1 MSFQSELGGVRNKL
15 KGLWSQYSNS
25 GTTTSD
31 NTGQRSGEPPAPV
44 EEILLFPTYAYRDER
59 LKVWRV
65 QVRGWAYQRNVTSTR
80 VRLAASAMRKLI
92 GMQKGDKSDQVLLDR
107 ISYLFAG
114 SPVTTELVQTAMTGI
129 SEPQAFELYRP
140 VPGTQNQGTQNQG
153 KQPPPKPPR
162 AMSGRPDM
170 N

>member
-15 KGLWSQYSNS
+15 KGLWSQYNNAGSS
-25 GTTTSD
+25 SS
-31 NTGQRSGEPPAPV
+31 GQRSMEVAPV

-80 VRLAASAMRKLI
+80 VRIAASAMRRLI
-92 GMQKGDKSDQVLLDR
+92 GMQKGDESDAVLLDR

-114 SPVTTELVQTAMTGI
+114 PPITTEMVQTAMTGI
-129 SEPQAFELYRP
+129 SEPRAFEL
-140 VPGTQNQGTQNQG
+140 
-153 KQPPPKPPR
+153 
-162 AMSGRPDM
+162 
-170 N
+170 